1 MPFRSS
7 VGVRCL
13 PDPCVGLASVFLGRL
28 LRSASRLLD
37 NPVNSRSKREKKRDG
52 LFHEFC
58 HCFNNLLRH
67 PSFAKSPCSCTC
79 FAPFE
84 LGSLPNMS
92 ILRASSH
99 FFEVVGS
106 SSGSTPLVV
115 TTGLDVWDWMRG
127 KGNGGLGAMS
137 RKAVLWGGDVA
148 AEGRRG
154 RIMEPRDWPLSAGE

>member
-1 MPFRSS
+1 
-7 VGVRCL
+7 
-13 PDPCVGLASVFLGRL
+13 
-28 LRSASRLLD
+28 
-37 NPVNSRSKREKKRDG
+37 
-52 LFHEFC
+52 
-58 HCFNNLLRH
+58 
-67 PSFAKSPCSCTC
+67 
-79 FAPFE
+79 
-84 LGSLPNMS
+84 MS